1 MNAYPDLPEHLVRS
15 LLIAVPNLRR
25 RDVVDGGDR
34 RNSGVSSKPR
44 RGRLGAL
51 LHTHQRCAKSLGCRV
66 VSDTHDRARANR
78 TIVAESHLA
87 SRFYELLDLRF
98 VKYLDGRADLRYF
111 PRLHHKPGHDAEVA
125 RAAFQSP
132 KELRVGRRIRNNLSA
147 IAENDIIASD
157 AVHGVAKLVDEVVE
171 AAYQREARDTNSL
184 KPATVGIEPIFV
196 ERTVYISP
204 HIAWSD

>member
-78 TIVAESHLA
+78 TIVAESHLD
-87 SRFYELLDLRF
+87 SRFYELLDRSLMLAESCIDKTHVSENLGGVGDALR
-98 VKYLDGRADLRYF
+98 G
-111 PRLHHKPGHDAEVA
+111 G
-125 RAAFQSP
+125 
-132 KELRVGRRIRNNLSA
+132 
-147 IAENDIIASD
+147 
-157 AVHGVAKLVDEVVE
+157 
-171 AAYQREARDTNSL
+171 T
-184 KPATVGIEPIFV
+184 
-196 ERTVYISP
+196 
-204 HIAWSD
+204 